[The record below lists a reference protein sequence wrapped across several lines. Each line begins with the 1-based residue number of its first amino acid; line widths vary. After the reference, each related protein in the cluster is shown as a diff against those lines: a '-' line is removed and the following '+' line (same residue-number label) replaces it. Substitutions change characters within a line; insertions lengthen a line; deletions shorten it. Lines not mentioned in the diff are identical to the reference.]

1 MVSIEAEAPG
11 DGVLIERLLDKAFG
25 PGRLAK
31 SAYRLREGVAP
42 IPSLSFVARASG
54 ALVGSLR
61 FWPIVVGRKAPAL
74 LLGPLVVE
82 PALRGR
88 GIGIGLMLRGLSR
101 ARAEG
106 HRLVFLVGDEPY
118 YARVGFRRVEPGRFL
133 FCGPVD
139 ESRLLVRELAPGA
152 LAQVSG
158 LIEPYRG
165 AALTALAAPGE
176 DEKKADQGKRERG
189 LKQRAL

>member
-1 MVSIEAEAPG
+1 MINIEAEAQG
-11 DGVLIERLLDKAFG
+11 DSAMIERLLDKAFG
-25 PGRLAK
+25 PGRRAK
-31 SAYRLREGVAP
+31 SAYRLREGVEPVA
-42 IPSLSFVARASG
+42 SLSFVARENEC
-54 ALVGSLR
+54 LIGSLR
-61 FWPIVVGRKAPAL
+61 FWPIVVARKTPAL

-88 GIGIGLMLRGLSR
+88 GVGIGLMLSGLAR

-118 YARVGFRRVEPGRFL
+118 YARVGFRRVETGAFT

-139 ESRLLVRELAPGA
+139 ERRLLVRELAPNA
-152 LAQVSG
+152 LSGVSG
-158 LIEPYRG
+158 AIEPYRG
-165 AALTALAAPGE
+165 AALAALAPPSE
-176 DEKKADQGKRERG
+176 HEQKSDQRKRGQG